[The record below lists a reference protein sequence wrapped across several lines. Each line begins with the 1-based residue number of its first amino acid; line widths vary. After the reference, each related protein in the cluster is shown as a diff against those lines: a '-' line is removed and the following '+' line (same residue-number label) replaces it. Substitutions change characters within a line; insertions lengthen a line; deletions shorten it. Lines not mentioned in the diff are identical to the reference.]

1 MSDTTT
7 AAQRY
12 FVITAQSCSGL
23 SMGKTLFLGFGKSE
37 KDAWEDATGQT
48 FWKKPDWDCRECD
61 ADFYGS
67 KGTAGEMLSFTAT
80 PAVYDTDLTP
90 IDQMARRWGR
100 W

>member
-7 AAQRY
+7 AQRY
-12 FVITAQSCSGL
+12 FVITAQSSASDWGR
-23 SMGKTLFLGFGKSE
+23 TLFLGFGKSE